1 MKLTRLNIIMLL
13 GLIAITGILIIQL
26 FLLRQAIRQEE
37 NKFSQKARVALLEVA
52 RRVYQDSHEELP
64 EINPVKEISEDYYVV
79 NVNREFKA
87 NILEY
92 YLKTE
97 LVKFDLATDFEYAIY
112 NCETEGMV
120 YGNYVSF
127 DSTKGNQHNP
137 TLKYFPRQKNLV
149 YYFAI
154 HFPRK
159 SQLVY
164 SSLILWIVFSV
175 VMVFVLIIY
184 IYSSFQLLQQKKYS
198 ELQRDFINNMTHEFK
213 TPLSSIL
220 LSSNFISKQQAVV
233 NDEKL
238 KKYTEIIIQQAG
250 RLNKQVEKVLDLA
263 RAESDFFKI
272 HTEQVLPETVLTE
285 VIENISMK
293 HADAEIKLTT
303 KTDAGKAIIAADI
316 FHFSNLVYNLLDNAI
331 KYSKG
336 AACVQ
341 IGMKLENKLLKLNF
355 SDTGI
360 GIDQQY
366 QEQIFDK
373 FYRIPGKKMNEVS
386 GFGLGLFYVKKICDA
401 HHWKIQVQSESGKGT
416 IITLTIPV
424 LS

>member
-79 NVNREFKA
+79 NVNKEFKA

-303 KTDAGKAIIAADI
+303 TTDAGKAIIAADI